1 MQMTTEEDWSLALV
15 KAWWK
20 IKALGSSP
28 SFKPPLRMP
37 AAHGRRQWKENW
49 GKVPLCLVGKAD
61 EK

>member
-1 MQMTTEEDWSLALV
+1 MQMTTERTGLALV

-28 SFKPPLRMP
+28 SSKPRLRMP
-37 AAHGRRQWKENW
+37 AAHGGRQWKENW
-49 GKVPLCLVGKAD
+49 GKAPLCLFGKAD